1 LPKKGDYPTV
11 ISKENGQNRSGKTAK
26 MQQKEQPVRKKN
38 TQNRLQTARKSV
50 KETYF
55 ATFSG
60 SFFERLI

>member
-26 MQQKEQPVRKKN
+26 IQQREQSLLKKN
-38 TQNRLQTARKSV
+38 TRNRLQTARKSV
-50 KETYF
+50 KKTYF
-55 ATFSG
+55 ATFSR